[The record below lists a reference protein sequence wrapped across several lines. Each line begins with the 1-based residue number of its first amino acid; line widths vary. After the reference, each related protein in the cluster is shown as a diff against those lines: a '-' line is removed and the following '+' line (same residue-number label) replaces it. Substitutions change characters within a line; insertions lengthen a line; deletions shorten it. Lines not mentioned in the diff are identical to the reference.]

1 MLRDDFSIFSPK
13 FGETGCTRWTLV
25 IWSGEKRVGNGRDP
39 HINSED
45 DNKIKDTN
53 GIKMMRRIVIRMK
66 IRMMI
71 RIMSIIV

>member
-1 MLRDDFSIFSPK
+1 M
-13 FGETGCTRWTLV
+13 
-25 IWSGEKRVGNGRDP
+25 IWSGEKRVGNGRNP
-39 HINSED
+39 HINSSED

-53 GIKMMRRIVIRMK
+53 GIKMMRRIMICMK

>member
-1 MLRDDFSIFSPK
+1 MP
-13 FGETGCTRWTLV
+13 LV
-25 IWSGEKRVGNGRDP
+25 IWSGEKRLGNGRNP
-39 HINSED
+39 HINSSED